1 MQKTEKNEFLSM
13 DIHPAVKNKVLKIC
27 NFSQF
32 RYKEDIVKK
41 HIEITVLSILS
52 DRPMSGYDII
62 KEIFAR
68 YDFLVSQGTIYSLLY
83 TLKDEGTLV
92 VGFAKGDMRE
102 KIYSCTKEGKH
113 DVDKRIAE
121 FIEANESFLN
131 SIKECG
137 HDV

>member
-1 MQKTEKNEFLSM
+1 M
-13 DIHPAVKNKVLKIC
+13 DIYPVVKNKVLKKYKSSE
-27 NFSQF
+27 FK
-32 RYKEDIVKK
+32 YKEDIVKK
-41 HIEITVLSILS
+41 HIEIAVLSMLS

-68 YDFLVSQGTIYSLLY
+68 HDFLVSQGTIYSLLY
-83 TLKDEGTLV
+83 TLKDEGILV

-102 KIYSCTKEGKH
+102 KIYSCTKEGKQ

-121 FIEANESFLN
+121 FIEADESFLN
-131 SIKECG
+131 SIRECV